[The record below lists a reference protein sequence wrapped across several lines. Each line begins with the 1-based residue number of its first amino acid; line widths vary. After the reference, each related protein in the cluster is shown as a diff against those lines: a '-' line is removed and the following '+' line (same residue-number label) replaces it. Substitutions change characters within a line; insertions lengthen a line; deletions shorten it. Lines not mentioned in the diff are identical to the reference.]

1 MIKKITAVL
10 TAAIITICIAVPC
23 FAEVNRDWQ
32 NKEIPTERQLAR
44 AVDYTGAFSDE
55 QLEQLNEKLDKL
67 SEKWNV
73 DIACV
78 LDKDLGEYSS
88 ATKYADD
95 YYDYNGFAE
104 NGVLFAVFSD
114 SRDWAV
120 STKGSAIKT
129 FGDYRDSIVGTIKS
143 ELSDGNYFDAFT
155 GYADKCDEMLAY
167 ESEHGSAY
175 VASQQKDASDYIIAV
190 VISVVVGI
198 IIGFIGSGIM
208 KSKLKSVDY
217 KSGATDYIVPES
229 FKLDNSRDVY
239 LYNTITRTERESES
253 SSSSGG
259 GSHTSSSGSSHG
271 GGSGKF

>member
-1 MIKKITAVL
+1 MEGKEAPGNEKDKNSNAGDIKKLKKIIKFPLKIKLIAIGVLLSFFILITYLVIFTVL
-10 TAAIITICIAVPC
+10 VDQGFLDVDDNSAYAMGSPYYANSNSYWWPIGS
-23 FAEVNRDWQ
+23 
-32 NKEIPTERQLAR
+32 TE
-44 AVDYTGAFSDE
+44 T
-55 QLEQLNEKLDKL
+55 
-67 SEKWNV
+67 
-73 DIACV
+73 
-78 LDKDLGEYSS
+78 
-88 ATKYADD
+88 TT
-95 YYDYNGFAE
+95 E
-104 NGVLFAVFSD
+104 NGVLFAVFSG

-143 ELSDGNYFDAFT
+143 ELSDGNYFDAFA

-208 KSKLKSVDY
+208 KSKLKSVNY

-253 SSSSGG
+253 SSSSDG